1 MASVYDDEYDPSI
14 YWGRRL
20 KECGQ
25 NQACRQRVVAE
36 YDELMEQQRVAK
48 ERSASQ
54 WSSNAQYRHNDI
66 WSEPMRFSSGY
77 DEYFQNHGSTA
88 VVCVS
93 LLALG
98 GLYMLTKKR

>member
-1 MASVYDDEYDPSI
+1 MTSVYDDEYDPSI

-20 KECGQ
+20 RECGQ

-36 YDELMEQQRVAK
+36 YDELIEQQRVAK
-48 ERSASQ
+48 QRSAAQ

-66 WSEPMRFSSGY
+66 WSEPMNYLSGY
-77 DEYFQNHGSTA
+77 EYFQNHGSTA
-88 VVCVS
+88 VACVS

-98 GLYMLTKKR
+98 GLYMLTKRR

>member
-1 MASVYDDEYDPSI
+1 MASIYDDEYDSNI

-25 NQACRQRVVAE
+25 NQACRQRVTAE
-36 YDELMEQQRVAK
+36 YNELMKQQLLAEQ
-48 ERSASQ
+48 RSARARQ
-54 WSSNAQYRHNDI
+54 RNNHLDL
-66 WSEPMRFSSGY
+66 WSEPRYSFGY

-88 VVCVS
+88 VAFVS

-98 GLYMLTKKR
+98 GLFMLIKRR